1 MGCGATPGVFNCKP
15 LPVMWAK
22 LSDHYHKDNTIM
34 LDDLARNYIFNKQN
48 GLVVK
53 PYRKAVLNR
62 SLDRELLGL
71 KEYLR
76 DIATLESLSSLDHSN
91 WKRYLKDRKISW

>member
-1 MGCGATPGVFNCKP
+1 MGWGSAPGVFNCKP

-22 LSDHYHKDNTIM
+22 LPDNYNKDNTIM

-76 DIATLESLSSLDHSN
+76 AIAPLESLSSLDHSS
-91 WKRYLKDRKISW
+91 WKRYLKDRRIRW